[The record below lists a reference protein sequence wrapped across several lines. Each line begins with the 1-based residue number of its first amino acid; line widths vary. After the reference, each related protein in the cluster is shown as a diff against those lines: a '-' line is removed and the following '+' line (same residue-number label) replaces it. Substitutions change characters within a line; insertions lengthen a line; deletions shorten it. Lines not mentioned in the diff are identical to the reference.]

1 MIYQNVWLW
10 TEKFSQQI
18 EGFSEEELS
27 LWQESHSDI
36 KVKEKLSLRNKN
48 YQDDKKIARIKL
60 SRHDT
65 NRINVD

>member
-1 MIYQNVWLW
+1 MIYQKVWFW
-10 TEKFSQQI
+10 TEKVSQQI

>member
-1 MIYQNVWLW
+1 MIYQKVWLW

-48 YQDDKKIARIKL
+48 YHDDKKVARIKL

-65 NRINVD
+65 NRINVN